1 MPDEEIA
8 FQLMRL
14 YRTLRGPADVTV
26 KEAARREIDMLLRE
40 VDRRR
45 AGPMRGDRQRHVP
58 QLGR

>member
-26 KEAARREIDMLLRE
+26 KEAARREIDMLLRHIDARRARP
-40 VDRRR
+40 VPGDDRRNR
-45 AGPMRGDRQRHVP
+45 L
-58 QLGR
+58 QLQP